1 MKRRHAVLALTFI
14 SCAASL
20 VFANRK
26 SSDEI
31 VEAVPRT
38 RTGST
43 AVGEDNASALEIGIA
58 ALRPRQTLFG
68 AASDGSHNLFGG
80 QAMASPLPSAAPAQA
95 EVPPLPPPAAP
106 SLPFAYIGKKF
117 ADGVWEVYLARGQG
131 TLVVREQMV
140 IDSTYRVE
148 SVKPPTLSLV
158 YLPLKQ
164 VQTLDIGGAE

>member
-1 MKRRHAVLALTFI
+1 MKPRHVALALTFI

-31 VEAVPRT
+31 VEAAPRT
-38 RTGST
+38 RMGPAAAS
-43 AVGEDNASALEIGIA
+43 EDNASAVEIGIT
-58 ALRPRQTLFG
+58 ALRPRRTLFG
-68 AASDGSHNLFGG
+68 AASEGGHNLFEG
-80 QAMASPLPSAAPAQA
+80 QAMAAPLPSAAPAQA

-106 SLPFAYIGKKF
+106 SLPFTYIGKKS
-117 ADGVWEVYLARGQG
+117 ADGVWEVYLARGQE
-131 TLVVREQMV
+131 TWVVREQMV

-148 SVKPPTLSLV
+148 SIKPPTLSLV